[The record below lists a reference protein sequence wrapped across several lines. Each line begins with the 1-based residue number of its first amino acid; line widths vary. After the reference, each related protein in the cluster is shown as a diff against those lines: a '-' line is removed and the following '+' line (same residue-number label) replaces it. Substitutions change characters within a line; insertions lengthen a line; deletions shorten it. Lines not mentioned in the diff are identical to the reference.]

1 MAVGQPNESL
11 NQMTCKPPQIVSSIA
26 MESHRGDFGATGKW
40 SGRPPEACMQNGEGI
55 GALRTLTLANGQQI
69 IDRLEGQSPMSYT
82 YSIVSSP
89 LPVAS
94 YTATMAVTPNRREC
108 GREADVRDSRRTN
121 SCLPNFALQAR
132 TVGDVQHVGR
142 SDGQPPIRKR
152 MTASG
157 LGTAGYEWRRCCKA
171 ARSTGSD
178 YDREMRGQALL
189 GQDYLGLFRDFEH
202 GARQRFWGV
211 AFMPSR
217 LARKVRTSLARSRS
231 PDCLVASKAAA
242 ACS

>member
-89 LPVAS
+89 RPVAS
-94 YTATMAVTPNRREC
+94 YTATMAVTSIDENAGAKQTCETAGEPIAAYRTLLFKRGLSATSNMS
-108 GREADVRDSRRTN
+108 AVPMASRRYVN
-121 SCLPNFALQAR
+121 
-132 TVGDVQHVGR
+132 G
-142 SDGQPPIRKR
+142 
-152 MTASG
+152 
-157 LGTAGYEWRRCCKA
+157 
-171 ARSTGSD
+171 
-178 YDREMRGQALL
+178 
-189 GQDYLGLFRDFEH
+189 
-202 GARQRFWGV
+202 
-211 AFMPSR
+211 
-217 LARKVRTSLARSRS
+217 
-231 PDCLVASKAAA
+231 
-242 ACS
+242 